1 MHLILILVLV
11 APVLAFHASSRAPH
25 TSRLSSPQCNL
36 LDDAGDGDI
45 VAVLELAT
53 VTVAALIGAPA
64 AWSLVRRQ
72 DGSSIDESSAPTSSP
87 SLPRNALTEKVAID
101 IDLGPDGQPKGVSR
115 ILFKPLLA
123 RSEFLVVN
131 LTAPLGLVIEERNSA
146 IVATGAL
153 PGYGAFGRVQEGDH
167 IRAVTAYAEVIG
179 DAPMWQ
185 QVTSGTPIGDIR
197 LARLIF
203 TTEGA
208 SYTDVRDAIAS
219 HKDSDGSQKDKGR
232 TPQVTLV
239 LERAVNATSA
249 STPRDGVPQL
259 ESLLDVLKGDL
270 SRAAVGEIGSSGKRG
285 LVERAR
291 QAFGVDGEAAEDKA
305 NGRPRKEDWW

>member
-1 MHLILILVLV
+1 M
-11 APVLAFHASSRAPH
+11 
-25 TSRLSSPQCNL
+25 
-36 LDDAGDGDI
+36 
-45 VAVLELAT
+45 
-53 VTVAALIGAPA
+53 
-64 AWSLVRRQ
+64 
-72 DGSSIDESSAPTSSP
+72 
-87 SLPRNALTEKVAID
+87 
-101 IDLGPDGQPKGVSR
+101 
-115 ILFKPLLA
+115 
-123 RSEFLVVN
+123 
-131 LTAPLGLVIEERNSA
+131 
-146 IVATGAL
+146 ATGAR
-153 PGYGAFGRVQEGDH
+153 PGYGAFGRVQEGDI
-167 IRAVTAYAEVIG
+167 IRAVTAYSEVIG

-219 HKDSDGSQKDKGR
+219 HKDSNGSQKDKGR
-232 TPQVTLV
+232 TPQVTMV

-285 LVERAR
+285 AVERAR
-291 QAFGVDGEAAEDKA
+291 QAFGVDGEEAEGNA
-305 NGRPRKEDWW
+305 NGRPPRKEDWW

>member
-1 MHLILILVLV
+1 MQALVTAVL
-11 APVLAFHASSRAPH
+11 ATLAFHASPRAP
-25 TSRLSSPQCNL
+25 RPPQLRSSPQCSL

-53 VTVAALIGAPA
+53 VAVAALIGAPA

-72 DGSSIDESSAPTSSP
+72 DGSSVDESAAP
-87 SLPRNALTEKVAID
+87 SLPRNVPTEKVAID
-101 IDLGPDGQPKGVSR
+101 IDLGPNGQPKGLSR
-115 ILFKPLLA
+115 ILFKPLLNS
-123 RSEFLVVN
+123 SEFLVVN
-131 LTAPLGLVIEERNSA
+131 LTAPLGLVIEERNSV

-153 PGYGAFGRVQEGDH
+153 PGYGAFGRVQEGDI
-167 IRAVTAYAEVIG
+167 IRAVTAYSEVIG

-219 HKDSDGSQKDKGR
+219 HKDSNGSQKDKGR
-232 TPQVTLV
+232 TPQVTMV

-285 LVERAR
+285 AVERAR
-291 QAFGVDGEAAEDKA
+291 QAFGVDGEEAEGNA
-305 NGRPRKEDWW
+305 NGRSPRKEDWW